1 MRFFK
6 TARRASEKK
15 LENFHFGMGP
25 TDLVE
30 CPLCV
35 SENVRVSFSTP
46 PWEPIYR
53 WQGLQ
58 RYRCRECRKTF
69 HVPLRPGEDFAP
81 KPARRRRRQ
90 AVYQERLAI
99 PAWQRRVFECLLFL
113 VLVFFFY
120 AALAVVNS

>member
-1 MRFFK
+1 MAGHSRK
-6 TARRASEKK
+6 EQEKFQF
-15 LENFHFGMGP
+15 EMGL
-25 TDLVE
+25 TGGLE
-30 CPLCV
+30 CPVCA

-69 HVPLRPGEDFAP
+69 HVPLLPGEDFAP

-90 AVYQERLAI
+90 PLYNSRLTV
-99 PAWQRRVFECLLFL
+99 PAWQQKLFEAALFL
-113 VLVFFFY
+113 VLLGFFY
-120 AALAVVNS
+120 AVLSVANS